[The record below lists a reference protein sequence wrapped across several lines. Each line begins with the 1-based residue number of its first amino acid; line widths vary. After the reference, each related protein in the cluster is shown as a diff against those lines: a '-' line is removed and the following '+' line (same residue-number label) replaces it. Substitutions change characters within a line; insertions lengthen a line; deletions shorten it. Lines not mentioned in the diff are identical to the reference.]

1 MQEKIF
7 VGWMA
12 SWEKIFEFLYQNDA
26 SKTGRVIEN
35 AKTII
40 E

>member
-7 VGWMA
+7 VDWMA
-12 SWEKIFEFLYQNDA
+12 NLEKIFEFLYQNDA

-35 AKTII
+35 AKTTI
-40 E
+40 